1 MENVAWFLDYLQVER
16 SLSPATV
23 RAYTADLKQF
33 SSFLNARAHR
43 KKDAPFDLS
52 LVSLRSVRSFLGH
65 LSSQGLE
72 ASTLARKLATL
83 RSFFNFL
90 GREGKMQDNPARTL
104 PAPALPK
111 KLPAV
116 LTVDETF
123 RLLDGAGAS
132 PRSRLRDRALVEL
145 LYSSGL
151 RVSELTGLDLEDL
164 DLEGGMVRVRGKG
177 RKERIVPVGG
187 KAALAVRRYITEER
201 KAAPAGDDPLF
212 VNLRGTRLTARSVQR
227 LLTALARLQGCT
239 ARVSPHALRHSFA
252 THLLSGGADLRS
264 IQEMLGHRSLSTT
277 QRYTQVDMDRLSRIY
292 DQAHPRSRKRGQP
305 LNRESAEKKDPE

>member
-1 MENVAWFLDYLQVER
+1 METVAWFLDYLQVER

-23 RAYTADLKQF
+23 KAYASDLRQF
-33 SSFLNARAHR
+33 SSFLNRAADR
-43 KKDAPFDLS
+43 EEEAPLDLS

-83 RSFFNFL
+83 RSFFTFL

-104 PAPALPK
+104 PAPVLPK
-111 KLPAV
+111 KLPVV

-123 RLLDGAGAS
+123 RLLDEAGAS
-132 PRSRLRDRALVEL
+132 PKSRLRDRAILEL

-151 RVSELTGLDLEDL
+151 RASELTGLDVEDL
-164 DLEGGMVRVRGKG
+164 DLEGYMVRVRGKG
-177 RKERIVPVGG
+177 RKERIVPVGE
-187 KAALAVRRYITEER
+187 KAALALRRYVTEER
-201 KAAPAGDDPLF
+201 TAAPAEDDPLF
-212 VNLRGTRLTARSVQR
+212 VNLRGTRLTSRSVQR
-227 LLTALARLQGCT
+227 LLTALASSQGST

-252 THLLSGGADLRS
+252 THLLGGGADLRS

-305 LNRESAEKKDPE
+305 LNREAVEKKDPE

>member
-1 MENVAWFLDYLQVER
+1 METVAWFLDYLQVEKG
-16 SLSPATV
+16 LSPATI
-23 RAYTADLKQF
+23 RAYTTDLRQF
-33 SSFLNARAHR
+33 SSFLNVRADREEH
-43 KKDAPFDLS
+43 DPLDLS
-52 LVSLRSVRSFLGH
+52 LVNLRSVRSFLGH

-72 ASTLARKLATL
+72 PSSLARKLATL

-104 PAPALPK
+104 PAPTLPK

-123 RLLDGAGAS
+123 RLLDGAGTS
-132 PRSRLRDRALVEL
+132 PKSRLRDRALLEL

-151 RVSELTGLDLEDL
+151 RVSELTGLNLEDL
-164 DLEGGMVRVRGKG
+164 DLKGEMVRVRGKG

-187 KAALAVRRYITEER
+187 KAVGALETYIGDEREAVAVAGEE
-201 KAAPAGDDPLF
+201 ALF
-212 VNLRGTRLTARSVQR
+212 VNLRGTRLTSRSVHR
-227 LLTALARLQGCT
+227 LLTALARRQGSS

-292 DQAHPRSRKRGQP
+292 DQAHPRSRK
-305 LNRESAEKKDPE
+305 KD

>member
-1 MENVAWFLDYLQVER
+1 METVAWFLDYLQVEKG
-16 SLSPATV
+16 LSPATI
-23 RAYTADLKQF
+23 RAYTTDLRQF
-33 SSFLNARAHR
+33 SSFLNVRADREEH
-43 KKDAPFDLS
+43 DPLDLS
-52 LVSLRSVRSFLGH
+52 LVNLRSVRSFLGH

-72 ASTLARKLATL
+72 PSTLARKLATL

-104 PAPALPK
+104 PAPTLPK

-123 RLLDGAGAS
+123 RLLDGAGTS
-132 PRSRLRDRALVEL
+132 PKSRLRDRALLEL

-151 RVSELTGLDLEDL
+151 RVSELTGLNLEDL
-164 DLEGGMVRVRGKG
+164 DLKGEMVRVRGKG

-187 KAALAVRRYITEER
+187 KAVGALETYIGDEREAVAVAGEE
-201 KAAPAGDDPLF
+201 ALF
-212 VNLRGTRLTARSVQR
+212 VNLRGTRLTSRSVHR
-227 LLTALARLQGCT
+227 LLTALARRQGSS

-292 DQAHPRSRKRGQP
+292 DQAHPRSRK
-305 LNRESAEKKDPE
+305 KD

>member
-1 MENVAWFLDYLQVER
+1 METVAWFLDYLQVER

-23 RAYTADLKQF
+23 RAYTTDLRQF
-33 SSFLNARAHR
+33 SSFLNVRADREEHV
-43 KKDAPFDLS
+43 PLDLS

-72 ASTLARKLATL
+72 PSTLARKLATL

-104 PAPALPK
+104 PAPTLPK

-123 RLLDGAGAS
+123 RLLDGAGTS
-132 PRSRLRDRALVEL
+132 PKSRLRDRALLEL

-151 RVSELTGLDLEDL
+151 RVSELTGLNLEDL
-164 DLEGGMVRVRGKG
+164 DLKGEMVRVRGKG

-187 KAALAVRRYITEER
+187 KAVGALETYIGDEREAVAGAGEE
-201 KAAPAGDDPLF
+201 ALF
-212 VNLRGTRLTARSVQR
+212 VNLRGTRLTSRSVHR
-227 LLTALARLQGCT
+227 LLTALARRQGSN

-292 DQAHPRSRKRGQP
+292 DQAHPRSRK
-305 LNRESAEKKDPE
+305 KD

>member
-1 MENVAWFLDYLQVER
+1 METVAWFLDYLQVEKG
-16 SLSPATV
+16 LSPATI
-23 RAYTADLKQF
+23 RAYATDLRQF
-33 SSFLNARAHR
+33 SSFLNVRADREEH
-43 KKDAPFDLS
+43 DPLDLS
-52 LVSLRSVRSFLGH
+52 LVNLRSVRSFLGH

-72 ASTLARKLATL
+72 PSTLARKLATL

-104 PAPALPK
+104 PAPTLPK

-123 RLLDGAGAS
+123 RLLDGAGTS
-132 PRSRLRDRALVEL
+132 PKSRLRDRALLEL

-151 RVSELTGLDLEDL
+151 RVSELTGLNLEDL
-164 DLEGGMVRVRGKG
+164 DLKGEMVRVRGKG

-187 KAALAVRRYITEER
+187 KAVGALETYIEDEREAVAGAGEE
-201 KAAPAGDDPLF
+201 ALF
-212 VNLRGTRLTARSVQR
+212 VNLRGTRLTSRSVHR
-227 LLTALARLQGCT
+227 LLTALARRQGSA

-292 DQAHPRSRKRGQP
+292 DQAHPRSRK
-305 LNRESAEKKDPE
+305 KD

>member
-1 MENVAWFLDYLQVER
+1 METVAWFLDYLQVEKG
-16 SLSPATV
+16 LSPATI
-23 RAYTADLKQF
+23 RAYTTDLRQF
-33 SSFLNARAHR
+33 SSFLNVRADREEH
-43 KKDAPFDLS
+43 DPLDLS
-52 LVSLRSVRSFLGH
+52 LVNLRSVRSFLGH

-72 ASTLARKLATL
+72 PSSLARKLATL

-104 PAPALPK
+104 PAPTLPK

-123 RLLDGAGAS
+123 RLLDGAGTS
-132 PRSRLRDRALVEL
+132 PKSRLRDRALLEL

-151 RVSELTGLDLEDL
+151 RVSELTGLNLEDL
-164 DLEGGMVRVRGKG
+164 DLKGEMVRVRGKG

-187 KAALAVRRYITEER
+187 KAVGTLETYIKDER
-201 KAAPAGDDPLF
+201 KDVAVAGEEALF
-212 VNLRGTRLTARSVQR
+212 VNLRGTRLTSRSVHR
-227 LLTALARLQGCT
+227 LLTALARRQGSS

-292 DQAHPRSRKRGQP
+292 DQAHPRSRK
-305 LNRESAEKKDPE
+305 KD